1 MLMVVTTAV
10 GHQGGNDVSV
20 FRVVKVLADG
30 IYDDFYPIGSGPDK
44 VHLV

>member
-10 GHQGGNDVSV
+10 GHQGGNDVSG

-30 IYDDFYPIGSGPDK
+30 IYDAFYPVGSGPDK
-44 VHLV
+44 VHLG